1 MNVVSQPI
9 NPREA
14 AREWLADTI
23 TKHLHPKL
31 QSIDT
36 ERIKGVAAQVEAE
49 AYASNWP
56 IETAIE
62 LAIEWCEARNDEAG
76 LGYDERR

>member
-1 MNVVSQPI
+1 MTTISQPV

-14 AREWLADTI
+14 AREWIAETLRTHLRAD
-23 TKHLHPKL
+23 LHPVGGP
-31 QSIDT
+31 
-36 ERIKGVAAQVEAE
+36 ERIKEVAASVEAE
-49 AYASNWP
+49 AYAEGWP

-76 LGYDERR
+76 HGI